1 MLSGFKNLYS
11 KSVDLIKQVQD
22 QVVVKS
28 QPGAAVPNIA
38 PEKTHPGF
46 HLVERF
52 HSNSLHICCWCR
64 TVLLAGSQEGMAYMP
79 RLTRVSKRD
88 TESLPSESDALTHV
102 ADKSNYGRRR

>member
-46 HLVERF
+46 HLVDRF
-52 HSNSLHICCWCR
+52 HLIHC
-64 TVLLAGSQEGMAYMP
+64 TYAAGA
-79 RLTRVSKRD
+79 
-88 TESLPSESDALTHV
+88 AL
-102 ADKSNYGRRR
+102 SC

>member
-1 MLSGFKNLYS
+1 
-11 KSVDLIKQVQD
+11 
-22 QVVVKS
+22 VVKS

-88 TESLPSESDALTHV
+88 TESLPSESDALLMWQI
-102 ADKSNYGRRR
+102 